1 MAVVSSISQTSEF
14 FTFVKVEAIV
24 VKGSYILAAVKVGI
38 LSLNFN
44 VPWAIVF
51 IISKEVENDGFMVSI
66 IFPVPSYMQATIL
79 SAKSG

>member
-1 MAVVSSISQTSEF
+1 MAVVSSMSQTSEF

-44 VPWAIVF
+44 VP
-51 IISKEVENDGFMVSI
+51 
-66 IFPVPSYMQATIL
+66 
-79 SAKSG
+79 